1 MTEKFELLNKCFMA
15 FNHIV
20 PNSQV
25 HEIKTVD
32 DVIKFYETP
41 LSTTVPLDALKT
53 VELPENLHVQY
64 EYHRFHPDTDTM
76 FGGQTA
82 FPKSHTIV
90 TGLKYKEKYR
100 SLKAKMSWP

>member
-1 MTEKFELLNKCFMA
+1 M
-15 FNHIV
+15 
-20 PNSQV
+20 NSFSLKEDAIQ
-25 HEIKTVD
+25 
-32 DVIKFYETP
+32 FYETP
-41 LSTTVPLDALKT
+41 LSTTIPLDALKT

-90 TGLKYKEKYR
+90 TGIKYKEKYR
-100 SLKAKMSWP
+100 SFTAKTTWP